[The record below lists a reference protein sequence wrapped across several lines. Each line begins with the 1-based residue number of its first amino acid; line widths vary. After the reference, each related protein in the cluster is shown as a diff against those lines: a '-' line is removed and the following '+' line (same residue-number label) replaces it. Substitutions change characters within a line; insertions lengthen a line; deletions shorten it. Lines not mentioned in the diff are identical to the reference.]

1 MALIL
6 KLDENVTDTDL
17 NKLGELILDVNIKH
31 DFTLEFLVHTST
43 TAYDARIIGEGNF
56 FTDGTYSVPAGKAVT
71 VTNPSHQLFLS
82 SGQYKLGITPKY
94 GVQSLGVDF
103 PNLSDI
109 DAITLDCSQLAYSE
123 YTFSALVQHW
133 KLKNFSGDNMKN
145 CKIISANGTTGLD
158 VDVAEFKKITSS
170 MSSVNISNT
179 GAYGDA
185 VDAFGDKVN
194 LNLLILGS
202 LSGTTGSYTQICDA
216 LFANGKTSGDLTI
229 STPDSGGVKTIRFT
243 ISGWSVVG
251 P

>member
-17 NKLGELILDVNIKH
+17 NKLGELMLDVNIEH
-31 DFTLEFLVHTST
+31 NFTLDFLVHTST

-71 VTNPSHQLFLS
+71 VTNPSRQLFLS
-82 SGQYKLGITPKY
+82 SGQYKLGIAPKY

-103 PNLSDI
+103 PNLTDL

-145 CKIISANGTTGLD
+145 CVIISANGTNGLD

-170 MSSVNISNT
+170 LSSVNISNT

-185 VDAFGDKVN
+185 VDAFGNKVN
-194 LNLLILGS
+194 LDRLILGS
-202 LSGTTGSYTQICDA
+202 MSGTTGTYTQICDA
-216 LFANGKTSGDLTI
+216 LFANGKTSGNLLI
-229 STPDSGGVKTIRFT
+229 STPDSGGAKTVCFT